1 MNNLLI
7 TESEKNRIL
16 NMHKSR
22 SSKHY
27 LMEQGCL
34 NPTPNYTF
42 TNYMQLP
49 DGVDVAGDPYAMDLA
64 SGKYK
69 LTKVSD
75 NLLIYYVNDSQ
86 GCFTGYMIHAGDL
99 RKRDPKIGEKIPA
112 EIDFV
117 SGQSVQFNNEY
128 VNILEVSDNK
138 YPKVT
143 VDDGKIIRNN

>member
-1 MNNLLI
+1 MKNLII

-22 SSKHY
+22 SKNNY

-69 LTKVSD
+69 LT
-75 NLLIYYVNDSQ
+75 Q

-99 RKRDPKIGEKIPA
+99 RKRDPKIGESIST
-112 EIDFV
+112 EINFV
-117 SGQSVQFNNEY
+117 SGESVMFNNQLAK
-128 VNILEVSDNK
+128 ILEISDNK

-143 VDDGKIIRNN
+143 VDSGKIIRGN

>member
-1 MNNLLI
+1 MKNLII

-22 SSKHY
+22 SKNNY

-117 SGQSVQFNNEY
+117 SGQSVQFNNEN
-128 VNILEVSDNK
+128 VKILEISDNK

-143 VDDGKIIRNN
+143 VDSGKIIRGN